1 MFRCLFNIMKHS
13 HDHENFYNWLFLG
26 GRGGGGGGERKKE
39 NYFQKVFSVE
49 LCIEYFGK
57 VCHGYIVVWLFSH
70 NRLPLRNIFDINLV
84 NFRKI
89 PWQFASVCPWPTK
102 SYMKILWKPDSQ
114 SELWIDANF
123 KLDFSVK
130 IFSP

>member
-1 MFRCLFNIMKHS
+1 MFCCLGVSLTSWNTRMTMKTFIT
-13 HDHENFYNWLFLG
+13 DFFFW
-26 GRGGGGGGERKKE
+26 GGESQKE

-70 NRLPLRNIFDINLV
+70 NRLPLRNIFNINLV

-102 SYMKILWKPDSQ
+102 SYMKILWKSDSQ

-130 IFSP
+130 VFSP

>member
-1 MFRCLFNIMKHS
+1 MFCCLGVSLTSWNTGMTMKT
-13 HDHENFYNWLFLG
+13 FLTDFFW
-26 GRGGGGGGERKKE
+26 GEKSQKE

-57 VCHGYIVVWLFSH
+57 VCHGYTVVWLFSH
-70 NRLPLRNIFDINLV
+70 NRLPLRNIFNINLV

-102 SYMKILWKPDSQ
+102 SYMKILWKSDSQ

>member
-1 MFRCLFNIMKHS
+1 MFCCLGVSLTSWNTGMTMKTFLT
-13 HDHENFYNWLFLG
+13 DFFLG
-26 GRGGGGGGERKKE
+26 EKSQKE

-70 NRLPLRNIFDINLV
+70 NRLPLRNIFNINLV

-102 SYMKILWKPDSQ
+102 SYMKILWKSDSQ